1 MLFFRLFDLF
11 RVCMCRG
18 AVVIAI
24 GSVGPVSA
32 AELLTPQQ
40 AAAKMDSFLESH
52 WHANQIQPAAVTDDA
67 TFLRRLTLDLAGRI
81 PTVGELEQF
90 LSDPSAD
97 KRAKAIERL
106 VSGPEF
112 PLHLGT
118 VLDPMIQGRYA
129 GDAEFVDYL
138 RRGLRDEQ
146 SWSELFREL
155 MLGPWDT
162 DAVKPAM
169 RFLDKRVK
177 ASDVLAVDTARAF
190 FGVDIS
196 CAKCHDHPLVDDWKQ
211 EHFYGMVAFFHRTT
225 GAKGK
230 ISEKDD
236 GEVMFLAAN
245 GEQQVAR
252 LMFLSGDVIDEPTT
266 AAANSSADKTPKF
279 SRREQLVRVA
289 LEQRAFF
296 SRAIVNQFWE
306 YLFGRGLVDPVDQMH
321 SGNPPAVPGLLEWLA
336 EDFAGSGYHLR
347 RLMIALVST
356 RAYQLSSRWE
366 QDSPVPQ
373 SELFAA
379 AALRPLTPQQLA
391 FSLVLATGN
400 GKLAEPDEV
409 QSRVERYAGVPGLAR
424 IEQYLTIEKR
434 ASGLLASLDS
444 RRRDYQTSVAEALFL
459 SNNPAPWGLISGGGD
474 RFATQLAEIPDRRQ
488 LVAAAIRTILSR
500 EPGAEELNRLSA
512 WLAGQGDDRLQAAEQ
527 LVWVLVTSAEFRFNH

>member
-1 MLFFRLFDLF
+1 MPFFRLFDLF
-11 RVCMCRG
+11 RVCVCGG

-40 AAAKMDSFLESH
+40 AAATIDGFLESH

-155 MLGPWDT
+155 MLGPWET

-225 GAKGK
+225 GGKGK

-236 GEVMFLAAN
+236 GEVMVLAAN

-336 EDFAGSGYHLR
+336 EDFAASGYHLR

-366 QDSPVPQ
+366 QDSPAPQ

-409 QSRVERYAGVPGLAR
+409 QSRVERYAGVAGLAR

-459 SNNPAPWGLISGGGD
+459 SNNPAPWGLISGGED

-500 EPGAEELNRLSA
+500 EPGAEELNRLSE